1 MKEEFYDGKKITTK
15 EDMAA
20 EVEGVE
26 LLNLREL
33 EEQRAEEARMTSE
46 AIEDQNNDRLVS
58 ALEAQEQAY
67 TQRRIL
73 DELTDKKEEDGGEYR
88 SN

>member
-1 MKEEFYDGKKITTK
+1 MNEEFYNGKKIMTK
-15 EDMAA
+15 EDMDA
-20 EVEGVE
+20 EVAEAE
-26 LLNLREL
+26 LSYLKQS
-33 EEQRAEEARMTSE
+33 EEQRAEEAKMASR

-58 ALEAQEQAY
+58 ALEAHEQAD

-88 SN
+88 SS